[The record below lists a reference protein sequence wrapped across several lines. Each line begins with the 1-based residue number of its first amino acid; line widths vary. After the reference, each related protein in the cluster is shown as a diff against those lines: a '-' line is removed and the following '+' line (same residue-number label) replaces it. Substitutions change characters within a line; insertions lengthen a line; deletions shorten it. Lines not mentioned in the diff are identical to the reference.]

1 MSELTRK
8 EIESIVESAPIPD
21 VYVTASHAQLREISE
36 DGVMAFVQPNFR
48 NRGRWPLWM
57 KADGKWI
64 FVRTDNLEPP
74 KPKRRVRALPSM
86 SDRIKQRH
94 RDEPRCAFCNT
105 YINREPV
112 NGLYHCRVCKS
123 EWAIARDGRET
134 MIFSTPDLNYFDAR
148 SNETKERLTEMYED
162 GVLKFRN
169 RAVAQFWIC

>member
-1 MSELTRK
+1 MSELGIDQIMR
-8 EIESIVESAPIPD
+8 IAESTAVPD
-21 VYVTASHAQLREISE
+21 FYFTATHKGLRELPE
-36 DGVMAFVQPNFR
+36 EAGMAFVQRNFR

-57 KADGKWI
+57 KADGKWTLI
-64 FVRTDNLEPP
+64 RMDNPEP
-74 KPKRRVRALPSM
+74 PKRRVRALPTM
-86 SDRIKQRH
+86 FDRIKQRH

-123 EWAIARDGRET
+123 EWAISRDGRET

-148 SNETKERLTEMYED
+148 SNETKERLTDMFED
-162 GVLKFRN
+162 GVLTFRN